1 MQGNAAVM
9 FASATSNS
17 QDASGFAPAD
27 SSPHSISTSPPT
39 NARYR
44 VLLVDD
50 DQKTLRLLRDI
61 LEDYPDITIVGEAG
75 DGQEAVAM
83 ATAHHPD
90 VILMDIALP
99 FLDGI
104 EATRRIKA
112 NCSRTVVIGFAGQ
125 FVTRTYNAMRTA
137 GASAFM
143 CKNQAFAIY
152 DTIRS
157 VLGQ

>member
-1 MQGNAAVM
+1 MM
-9 FASATSNS
+9 FASTTSNS

-27 SSPHSISTSPPT
+27 SSPRSISARSPT
-39 NARYR
+39 HACYR

-50 DQKTLRLLRDI
+50 DQTTLRLLRDI
-61 LEDYPDITIVGEAG
+61 LEDYPDITIVGQAC

-83 ATAHHPD
+83 AAAHHPD
-90 VILMDIALP
+90 VILMDIKMP

-112 NCSRTVVIGFAGQ
+112 ECSRTVVIGFAGQ

-143 CKNQAFAIY
+143 CKSQAFAIH

-157 VLGQ
+157 VLGQR